1 MVASDVLQ
9 RATESWEITQP
20 SGIARDIFRTTTARR
35 SVHYRAPLR
44 RWPMPYPAT
53 KLRPTMPTMLMAA
66 AVAISGV
73 STTSAPGKY
82 VSAASGW
89 YANQPK
95 EAVAVGAVAMNMI
108 TPPSVS
114 TPKLIAAMVALD
126 DSRCMTERYRSL
138 NGPFASGTRTQI
150 EARTLSTSYSQ
161 GNQRS
166 NPAPQLRR

>member
-1 MVASDVLQ
+1 
-9 RATESWEITQP
+9 
-20 SGIARDIFRTTTARR
+20 
-35 SVHYRAPLR
+35 
-44 RWPMPYPAT
+44 MPYPAT

-82 VSAASGW
+82 VWAASGW

-114 TPKLIAAMVALD
+114 TPKLIAAMAALD
-126 DSRCMTERYRSL
+126 DSRCMTKRYRSL
-138 NGPFASGTRTQI
+138 NGPHPNTPASAALYLFSTDPDVLGYHFAIFPASIVDLGLNMSGVADRDGHIVTRPTMRALPNVI
-150 EARTLSTSYSQ
+150 ESE
-161 GNQRS
+161 
-166 NPAPQLRR
+166 